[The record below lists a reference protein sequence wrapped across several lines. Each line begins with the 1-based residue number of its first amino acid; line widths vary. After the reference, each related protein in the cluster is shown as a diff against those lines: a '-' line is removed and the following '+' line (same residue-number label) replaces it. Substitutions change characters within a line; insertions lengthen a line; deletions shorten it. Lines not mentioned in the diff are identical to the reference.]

1 MFKCFCEIFLS
12 SLVIRVIQIELISSA
27 DIVQKSEVVFSIS
40 LIKGEQLHPVYSKIT
55 HVDILPSF
63 IKPPN
68 LILPIFSF
76 QSLMDI
82 IGYFQLI
89 FGLGEYF
96 FCYFIIILPTELNLK
111 KAVKN
116 RLFMLF
122 FFNFIEQFD
131 QNLQYLVDALY
142 GPGES
147 WVF

>member
-1 MFKCFCEIFLS
+1 
-12 SLVIRVIQIELISSA
+12 
-27 DIVQKSEVVFSIS
+27 
-40 LIKGEQLHPVYSKIT
+40 
-55 HVDILPSF
+55 
-63 IKPPN
+63 
-68 LILPIFSF
+68 
-76 QSLMDI
+76 MDI